1 MKNKILMIVTLCS
14 SIALPVYSGYDDY
27 STPNINEGSIGRY
40 DDYSTPNINEGSM
53 GKYDDYSTPNVNEG
67 SWSW

>member
-1 MKNKILMIVTLCS
+1 MKNNIFMIMPLSS
-14 SIALPVYSGYDDY
+14 SIPLPVYSG
-27 STPNINEGSIGRY
+27 Y

-67 SWSW
+67 SWSQ